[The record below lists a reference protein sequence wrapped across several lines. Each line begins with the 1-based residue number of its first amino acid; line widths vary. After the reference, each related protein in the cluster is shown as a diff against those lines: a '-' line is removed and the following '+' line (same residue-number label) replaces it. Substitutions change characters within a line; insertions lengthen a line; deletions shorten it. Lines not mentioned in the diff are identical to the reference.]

1 MMDFGDFPAAF
12 NDYHMH
18 LVCADDVGL
27 AENCNTQLGLLL
39 RVLAARGDRKRME
52 ALKNSDEFNHIDAET
67 SKAIAELADMP
78 KLLEHVEK
86 REQEQEGGYSMCVA
100 IDEMVE
106 DGEKRGEKRGEKQG
120 LNKVNRLNA
129 LLLQSDRIEDL
140 KRAVADA
147 AFQKKLFREFGL

>member
-1 MMDFGDFPAAF
+1 M
-12 NDYHMH
+12 
-18 LVCADDVGL
+18 
-27 AENCNTQLGLLL
+27 
-39 RVLAARGDRKRME
+39 
-52 ALKNSDEFNHIDAET
+52 
-67 SKAIAELADMP
+67 IAGLADMP

-106 DGEKRGEKRGEKQG
+106 DGEKRGEKQG
-120 LNKVNRLNA
+120 LEKVNRLNA
-129 LLLQSDRIEDL
+129 MLLQGGRIEDL

>member
-12 NDYHMH
+12 SDYHMH

-39 RVLAARGDRKRME
+39 RVLAARGDRERME

-106 DGEKRGEKRGEKQG
+106 DGEKRGEKRGLE
-120 LNKVNRLNA
+120 KVNRLNA
-129 LLLQSDRIEDL
+129 MLLQGGRIEDL

>member
-39 RVLAARGDRKRME
+39 RALAARGDRKRME

-67 SKAIAELADMP
+67 
-78 KLLEHVEK
+78 
-86 REQEQEGGYSMCVA
+86 
-100 IDEMVE
+100 
-106 DGEKRGEKRGEKQG
+106 
-120 LNKVNRLNA
+120 RLT
-129 LLLQSDRIEDL
+129 D
-140 KRAVADA
+140 
-147 AFQKKLFREFGL
+147 